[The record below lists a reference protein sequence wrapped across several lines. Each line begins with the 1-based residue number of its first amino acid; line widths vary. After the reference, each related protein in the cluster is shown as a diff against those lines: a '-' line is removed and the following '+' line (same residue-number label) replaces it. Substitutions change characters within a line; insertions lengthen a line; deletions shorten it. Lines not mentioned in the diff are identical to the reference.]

1 MREKTNLTLHPSVKE
16 AALELADSQ
25 GRSLSELVERL
36 LEREVEKTSAPA
48 YGGMMREEPSE
59 SVPKYRDMPR
69 AKATYHAKPRS
80 YKQKA
85 PVKI

>member
-16 AALELADSQ
+16 AALALANSQ

-36 LEREVEKTSAPA
+36 LEREVEKTNSPA
-48 YGGMMREEPSE
+48 YGGMMREEPTEAASE
-59 SVPKYRDMPR
+59 YGETPSARV
-69 AKATYHAKPRS
+69 TYQAKPRS

-85 PVKI
+85 SVKN